1 MDQATPGDAGSRP
14 RTRGRGPRVAL
25 EQAAPGRACWL
36 SPRAPGPGT
45 LGGLIAGRA
54 RPTPAGGPNRSKGQ
68 NVQVSLRLSVCGT
81 QDELGPPAGSSVGRA
96 RPAPAGGP
104 NRSKG
109 QNVQVSLRLSVCGTQ
124 DELGPPAG
132 PSVGRARPAPA
143 GGPNRSKG
151 QNVQVSLRLSVCG
164 TQDELGPPA
173 GPGRTPGR
181 RFAPSTRRLS
191 LNSSLRTY

>member
-1 MDQATPGDAGSRP
+1 VEQATPGDAGSRAENP
-14 RTRGRGPRVAL
+14 RAGPTGRTRAGGSRAGMLAEPKGARARNAWGP
-25 EQAAPGRACWL
+25 
-36 SPRAPGPGT
+36 
-45 LGGLIAGRA
+45 IAGRA

-109 QNVQVSLRLSVCGTQ
+109 QNVQVSLRLSVSGTQ

-143 GGPNRSKG
+143 GGPNRAKG
-151 QNVQVSLRLSVCG
+151 QNVQVSLRLSVWG

-181 RFAPSTRRLS
+181 RFAPSTRRDILAIS
-191 LNSSLRTY
+191 GSN